1 MAKLRGASFDDT
13 LVRNAVIEF
22 FKKRFNIELKSNEVE
37 KKIDLLGVNDNLL
50 GVEVEHGKW
59 NGNFW
64 DVDSYSLNLTGL
76 DYRTINIPARKEK
89 YWKDINPYY
98 NKQVD
103 NPSSEKNIFV
113 RTNKDFTQ
121 FIVIRPETI
130 RDSKKLIR
138 TSFQPNNSNEVE
150 DWLSFRNENVET
162 YDLLNGE
169 YILQK
174 TQKLSFKEKLWQ
186 TIIHLLK

>member
-1 MAKLRGASFDDT
+1 MAKLRGTSFDDT

-22 FKKRFNIELKSNEVE
+22 FKKRVNLKLKSNEVE
-37 KKIDLLGVNDNLL
+37 KKIDLLSVDDPLL

-64 DVDSYSLNLTGL
+64 DVDSYSLELTGL
-76 DYRTINIPARKEK
+76 NYRTINIPSRKEK
-89 YWKDINPYY
+89 YWKDVNLYY
-98 NKQVD
+98 GKEVV
-103 NPSSEKNIFV
+103 NPSSKKNIFV

-121 FIVIRPETI
+121 FIVIIPETI

-174 TQKLSFKEKLWQ
+174 TQKLSFKEKVWQ
-186 TIIHLLK
+186 TIIRLLK

>member
-22 FKKRFNIELKSNEVE
+22 FKIRFNIKLKSNEIE
-37 KKIDLLGVNDNLL
+37 KKIDLLGIDDELL

-59 NGNFW
+59 MGNFW
-64 DVDSYSLNLTGL
+64 ETDSYSLNLTGL

-98 NKQVD
+98 GKQVV
-103 NPSSEKNIFV
+103 NPSSKKNIFV
-113 RTNKDFTQ
+113 RTNKNFTQ

-138 TSFQPNNSNEVE
+138 TSFQPNNSDEIE
-150 DWLSFRNENVET
+150 DWLSFRNEHVET
-162 YDLLNGE
+162 YDLLGGE
-169 YILQK
+169 YVLQQ

>member
-22 FKKRFNIELKSNEVE
+22 FKKRFNVNLKSNEVE
-37 KKIDLLGVNDNLL
+37 KKIDLLGIDDELL

-64 DVDSYSLNLTGL
+64 NVDSYSLNLTGL
-76 DYRTINIPARKEK
+76 SYRTINIPIRKEK
-89 YWKDINPYY
+89 YWKDVNLYY
-98 NKQVD
+98 GKEIQ
-103 NPSSEKNIFV
+103 NPSSKKNIFV

-138 TSFQPNNSNEVE
+138 TSFQPNNSDEIE
-150 DWLSFRNENVET
+150 DWISFRNEHVET
-162 YDLLNGE
+162 YDLLSGE
-169 YILQK
+169 YVIQQ
-174 TQKLSFKEKLWQ
+174 TQKLSFKEKIWQ
-186 TIIHLLK
+186 SIIRLLK